1 MNQNGPYD
9 PSTVGNVTIQTFA
22 PACYAIFINLSD
34 YAISVKVQGTDSST
48 FTLAA
53 HGNRVVRVSGQ
64 NMRVSWTSPT
74 LTVANAGPIQQL
86 FIDIADLQEYSP
98 AELAAIVPSS
108 AAIGAAA
115 IVNMNSPIFTGP
127 AEFQGLIDPENPA
140 TTINGTTGT
149 VSIYYP
155 IWGSALKL
163 WVVYFVNYTSSGVPT
178 FTFPSIMNECW
189 LFVGNIGSASVS
201 LYRSGSAI
209 SHRIVTGWGTPSAAG
224 QDQPGTVLRGD
235 TIAFSGGNSADSL
248 VIGSVGSALNS
259 VIWGIG
265 I

>member
-1 MNQNGPYD
+1 M
-9 PSTVGNVTIQTFA
+9 S
-22 PACYAIFINLSD
+22 
-34 YAISVKVQGTDSST
+34 K
-48 FTLAA
+48 
-53 HGNRVVRVSGQ
+53 
-64 NMRVSWTSPT
+64 
-74 LTVANAGPIQQL
+74 
-86 FIDIADLQEYSP
+86 
-98 AELAAIVPSS
+98 
-108 AAIGAAA
+108 
-115 IVNMNSPIFTGP
+115 NSPIFTGT

-155 IWGSALKL
+155 IWGGSLKV
-163 WVVYFVNYTSSGVPT
+163 WIVFFTNYTSGGVPA

-189 LFVGNIGSASVS
+189 LFVGNIGTTSVS

-209 SHRIVTGWGTPSAAG
+209 SHRIVTGFGTPSAAG

-259 VIWGIG
+259 VIWGVG